1 MMAPIMMAT
10 IKIPLEIAGILKENV
25 FARVLAY
32 NKSRRRKNRVA
43 CQLQCMQSYSR
54 IVSVSYS

>member
-10 IKIPLEIAGILKENV
+10 IKIPLEIAGKEKENV
-25 FARVLAY
+25 FAY
-32 NKSRRRKNRVA
+32 NRSRRRKYRVA